1 MTRYFRLVFRSVG
14 GIERAF
20 LALSL
25 LATVIISFTLYAA
38 VIKRPITNKV
48 SDLYWMA
55 AQMQLTFNRLEM
67 DVWRYRAG
75 QITRE
80 ETDKSYAIAYSKYRM
95 FTRPSAVN
103 TDLEKIEGFDQ
114 IKALLARI
122 FQHPPRQWTQQDA
135 LELSRDMEEMRPLL
149 ADYGVKAR
157 YAENSLVA
165 QQLRMV
171 ERHQT
176 MYLLGLMCWLAFLGI
191 FWFVLHRLAEIRRH
205 SLQQQQVLEREQA
218 ARAALVQTEL
228 ARDTFLATI
237 SHEIRSPLQSIQT
250 CTELLEYSIPP
261 DNPGYGY
268 LSRLKQSNAYL
279 LAQVRDIMDIS
290 ALKNHQLALEPATTD
305 IEELVACVVAVH
317 QGNAEAKGLALTVSV
332 PPMPLLWLD
341 GNRLRQIMWN
351 LLSNAIR
358 YTDQGGIRL
367 ELEYR
372 PRNLVLSVADTG
384 VGIPEDIRVQLFRP
398 FTRGKTRRPGS
409 SGLGLAIVHEL
420 VTLFGGQIEI
430 DSQEGRGSTFTL
442 SLPVQEASTPE
453 DCDGAGYGQGRI
465 LLLDDDDPIRE
476 SYSAL
481 LQENGYSVSSFATVN
496 DAAAQVV
503 RHRFDILLIDLQ
515 VGTAS
520 GYEVAEA
527 ARRFGPNRNTPI
539 IGMTA
544 FRQEFNDAR
553 SALLAGK
560 LEKPFSFAQLEQ
572 LLSLHLPRNNTGT
585 PAQA

>member
-1 MTRYFRLVFRSVG
+1 M
-14 GIERAF
+14 
-20 LALSL
+20 
-25 LATVIISFTLYAA
+25 IISFTLYAA

-228 ARDTFLATI
+228 AATPSSPPSATKSARRCKAYRLAPSCWNTA
-237 SHEIRSPLQSIQT
+237 
-250 CTELLEYSIPP
+250 
-261 DNPGYGY
+261 
-268 LSRLKQSNAYL
+268 SR
-279 LAQVRDIMDIS
+279 
-290 ALKNHQLALEPATTD
+290 PT
-305 IEELVACVVAVH
+305 
-317 QGNAEAKGLALTVSV
+317 
-332 PPMPLLWLD
+332 
-341 GNRLRQIMWN
+341 
-351 LLSNAIR
+351 
-358 YTDQGGIRL
+358 
-367 ELEYR
+367 
-372 PRNLVLSVADTG
+372 
-384 VGIPEDIRVQLFRP
+384 IRVTAICP
-398 FTRGKTRRPGS
+398 AS
-409 SGLGLAIVHEL
+409 SRA
-420 VTLFGGQIEI
+420 
-430 DSQEGRGSTFTL
+430 
-442 SLPVQEASTPE
+442 
-453 DCDGAGYGQGRI
+453 
-465 LLLDDDDPIRE
+465 
-476 SYSAL
+476 
-481 LQENGYSVSSFATVN
+481 
-496 DAAAQVV
+496 
-503 RHRFDILLIDLQ
+503 
-515 VGTAS
+515 
-520 GYEVAEA
+520 
-527 ARRFGPNRNTPI
+527 TPI
-539 IGMTA
+539 CW
-544 FRQEFNDAR
+544 
-553 SALLAGK
+553 
-560 LEKPFSFAQLEQ
+560 
-572 LLSLHLPRNNTGT
+572 PRCGT
-585 PAQA
+585 SWTSRR

>member
-80 ETDKSYAIAYSKYRM
+80 EADKSYAIAYSKYRM
-95 FTRPSAVN
+95 FTQPSVIN

-114 IKALLARI
+114 IKALLAGI
-122 FQHPPRQWTQQDA
+122 FQRPPRQWTQQDA

-317 QGNAEAKGLALTVSV
+317 QA
-332 PPMPLLWLD
+332 MP
-341 GNRLRQIMWN
+341 
-351 LLSNAIR
+351 
-358 YTDQGGIRL
+358 
-367 ELEYR
+367 R
-372 PRNLVLSVADTG
+372 PR
-384 VGIPEDIRVQLFRP
+384 
-398 FTRGKTRRPGS
+398 
-409 SGLGLAIVHEL
+409 
-420 VTLFGGQIEI
+420 
-430 DSQEGRGSTFTL
+430 
-442 SLPVQEASTPE
+442 
-453 DCDGAGYGQGRI
+453 
-465 LLLDDDDPIRE
+465 
-476 SYSAL
+476 
-481 LQENGYSVSSFATVN
+481 
-496 DAAAQVV
+496 
-503 RHRFDILLIDLQ
+503 DL
-515 VGTAS
+515 
-520 GYEVAEA
+520 
-527 ARRFGPNRNTPI
+527 R
-539 IGMTA
+539 
-544 FRQEFNDAR
+544 
-553 SALLAGK
+553 
-560 LEKPFSFAQLEQ
+560 
-572 LLSLHLPRNNTGT
+572 
-585 PAQA
+585 

>member
-1 MTRYFRLVFRSVG
+1 MTRYFRLVLSRIG

-38 VIKRPITNKV
+38 VIKRPITNKA
-48 SDLYWMA
+48 SDLYWMV

-67 DVWRYRAG
+67 DAWRYHAG

-80 ETDKSYAIAYSKYRM
+80 ETDKSYAIAESKYQL
-95 FTRPSAVN
+95 FTRSSVVN
-103 TDLEKIEGFDQ
+103 ADLEKIEGFDQ
-114 IKALLARI
+114 IKDLLIKI
-122 FQHPPRQWTQQDA
+122 FRHSPRQWTKQDA
-135 LELSRDMEEMRPLL
+135 LELSSDMEQMRPLL

-157 YAENSLVA
+157 YAENSLIV
-165 QQLRMV
+165 QQMRMV

-191 FWFVLHRLAEIRRH
+191 FWFVLHRLAEIKRH
-205 SLQQQQVLEREQA
+205 SIQQQQVLEREQA

-250 CTELLEYSIPP
+250 CTELLEYSIPVSH
-261 DNPGYGY
+261 PGYAY

-305 IEELVACVVAVH
+305 IAELVACIIAVH
-317 QGNAEAKGLALTVSV
+317 QGNAEAKGLALTVAV

-358 YTDQGGIRL
+358 YTDQGQIRL
-367 ELEYR
+367 EMEYR
-372 PRNLVLSVADTG
+372 PRNLTLKVADTG
-384 VGIPEDIRVQLFRP
+384 VGIPEDIKVQLFRP

-420 VTLFGGQIEI
+420 VTLFGGQIEV
-430 DSQEGRGSTFTL
+430 DSQEGRGTTFTL
-442 SLPVQEASTPE
+442 NLPVQEAAIPE
-453 DCDGAGYGQGRI
+453 NSDAAASGQSRV

-476 SYSAL
+476 SYGAL
-481 LQENGYSVSSFATVN
+481 LQENGYSVASFATVN
-496 DAAAQVV
+496 DAAAQVM
-503 RHRFDILLIDLQ
+503 RHRFDVLLIDLQ
-515 VGTAS
+515 VGAAS
-520 GYEVAEA
+520 GYELAEA
-527 ARRFGPNRNTPI
+527 ARRFGPNQNTPI

-553 SALLAGK
+553 SVLLAGK

-572 LLSLHLPRNNTGT
+572 LLSLHLPRNNAGA
-585 PAQA
+585 PA

>member
-1 MTRYFRLVFRSVG
+1 MTRYFRLVLSSIG
-14 GIERAF
+14 GLERAF

-38 VIKRPITNKV
+38 VIKRPITNKA
-48 SDLYWMA
+48 SDLYWMV

-67 DVWRYRAG
+67 DAWRYHSG
-75 QITRE
+75 QIPRE
-80 ETDKSYAIAYSKYRM
+80 ETDKSYAIADSKYQL
-95 FTRPSAVN
+95 FTRSSVVN
-103 TDLEKIEGFDQ
+103 ADLQKIEGYDQ
-114 IKALLARI
+114 IKDLLIKI
-122 FQHPPRQWTQQDA
+122 FQHPPRQWTKQDA
-135 LELSRDMEEMRPLL
+135 LELSSDMEQMRPLL
-149 ADYGVKAR
+149 ADYGVRAR
-157 YAENSLVA
+157 YAENSLIV
-165 QQLRMV
+165 QQMRMV

-176 MYLLGLMCWLAFLGI
+176 MYLLGLMCWLVFLGI
-191 FWFVLHRLAEIRRH
+191 FWFVLHRLADIKRH
-205 SLQQQQVLEREQA
+205 SMQQQQVLEREQA

-250 CTELLEYSIPP
+250 CTELLEYSIPA
-261 DNPGYGY
+261 DNPGYPY

-290 ALKNHQLALEPATTD
+290 ALKNHQLALDPAATD
-305 IEELVACVVAVH
+305 IEELVACIIAVH
-317 QGNAEAKGLALTVSV
+317 QGNAEAKGLALTVAV

-358 YTDQGGIRL
+358 YTDQGQIRL
-367 ELEYR
+367 EMEYR
-372 PRNLVLSVADTG
+372 PRNLTLKVADTG
-384 VGIPEDIRVQLFRP
+384 VGIPEDIKVQLFRP

-420 VTLFGGQIEI
+420 VTLFGGQIEV
-430 DSQEGRGSTFTL
+430 DSQEGRGTTFTL
-442 SLPVQEASTPE
+442 NLPVQEAAIPE
-453 DCDGAGYGQGRI
+453 NSDAAGSGQNRV

-476 SYSAL
+476 SYGAL
-481 LQENGYSVSSFATVN
+481 LQENGYSVASFATVN
-496 DAAAQVV
+496 DAAAQVM
-503 RHRFDILLIDLQ
+503 RHRFDVLLIDLQ
-515 VGTAS
+515 VGAAS

-527 ARRFGPNRNTPI
+527 ARRFGPNQHTPI

-544 FRQEFNDAR
+544 FQQEFNDAR

-560 LEKPFSFAQLEQ
+560 LEKPFSFSQLEQ
-572 LLSLHLPRNNTGT
+572 LLSMHLPRNNAGA
-585 PAQA
+585 PA

>member
-1 MTRYFRLVFRSVG
+1 MTRYFRLVLSSIG
-14 GIERAF
+14 GLERAF

-38 VIKRPITNKV
+38 VIKRPITNKA
-48 SDLYWMA
+48 SDLYWMV

-67 DVWRYRAG
+67 DAWRYHSG
-75 QITRE
+75 QIPRE
-80 ETDKSYAIAYSKYRM
+80 ETDKSYAIADSKYQL
-95 FTRPSAVN
+95 FTRSSLVN
-103 TDLEKIEGFDQ
+103 ADLQKIEGYDQ
-114 IKALLARI
+114 IKDLLIKI
-122 FQHPPRQWTQQDA
+122 FQHPPRQWTKQDA
-135 LELSRDMEEMRPLL
+135 LELSSDMEQMRPLL
-149 ADYGVKAR
+149 ADYGVRAR
-157 YAENSLVA
+157 YAENSLIV
-165 QQLRMV
+165 QQMRMV

-191 FWFVLHRLAEIRRH
+191 FWFVLHRLAEIKRH
-205 SLQQQQVLEREQA
+205 SMQQQQVLEREQA

-250 CTELLEYSIPP
+250 CTELLEYSIPA
-261 DNPGYGY
+261 DNPGYAY

-290 ALKNHQLALEPATTD
+290 ALKNHQLALDPAATD
-305 IEELVACVVAVH
+305 IEELVACIIAVH
-317 QGNAEAKGLALTVSV
+317 QDNAEAKGLALTVAV

-358 YTDQGGIRL
+358 YTDQGQIRL
-367 ELEYR
+367 EMEYR
-372 PRNLVLSVADTG
+372 PRNLTLKVADTG
-384 VGIPEDIRVQLFRP
+384 VGIPEDIKVQLFRP

-420 VTLFGGQIEI
+420 VTLFGGQIEV
-430 DSQEGRGSTFTL
+430 DSQESRGTTFTL
-442 SLPVQEASTPE
+442 NLPVQEAAIPE
-453 DCDGAGYGQGRI
+453 NSDAAGSGQNRV

-476 SYSAL
+476 SYGAL
-481 LQENGYSVSSFATVN
+481 LQENGYSVASFATVN
-496 DAAAQVV
+496 DAAAQVM
-503 RHRFDILLIDLQ
+503 RHRFDVLLIDLQ
-515 VGTAS
+515 VGAAS

-527 ARRFGPNRNTPI
+527 ARRFGPNQHTPI

-544 FRQEFNDAR
+544 FQQEFNDAR

-560 LEKPFSFAQLEQ
+560 LEKPFSFSQLEQ
-572 LLSLHLPRNNTGT
+572 LLSMHLPRNNAGA
-585 PAQA
+585 PA